1 MGRDDLEWTDA
12 VKEVMGTRGV
22 TDDGKFF
29 FELGISRKTF
39 GIKTA
44 AVAFFTKF
52 YNSDWDDAVAFRD
65 KDGNTSIH
73 LGLDK
78 D

>member
-1 MGRDDLEWTDA
+1 MKQRQRRA
-12 VKEVMGTRGV
+12 
-22 TDDGKFF
+22 FSP
-29 FELGISRKTF
+29 GISRKAF

-44 AVAFFTKF
+44 SVAFFTKF
-52 YNSDWDDAVAFRD
+52 YNEDWDDAVAFKD

-78 D
+78 E